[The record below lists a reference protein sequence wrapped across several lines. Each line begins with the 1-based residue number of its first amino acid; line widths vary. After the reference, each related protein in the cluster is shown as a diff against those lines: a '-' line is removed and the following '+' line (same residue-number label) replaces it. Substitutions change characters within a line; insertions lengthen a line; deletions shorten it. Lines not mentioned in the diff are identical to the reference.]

1 MVNLVSPNKLARKD
15 GPPFSFLRPNA
26 TGRNVYVLATFILVG
41 VCYYQLVSFDNNRL
55 MWVYPVVFLSF
66 IWNNF
71 LLVSSFQ
78 YKPFSLDE
86 TSNSK
91 ELKTVVVIPVYNEDK
106 IMFKKM
112 LSSLD
117 SQTQKPDVVYIIEDG
132 SAKENSVEDIVRQWK
147 KSVSFKVKY
156 KYIVN
161 SGKRVAQSK
170 AFYEYQDQVDIFIT
184 MDSDTVLDK
193 NAIYEGCIPFQD
205 SEIMS
210 VAGLLLS
217 ENRTTLI
224 SKLLSISFPVSFTNG
239 RASAS
244 VYDAVSVSCGG
255 LALYRN
261 IVVKQFLDHYLNQI
275 VFGQRAMFGD
285 DRMLTHYASLL
296 GKTVYQE
303 TAIGYTLMP
312 ENLSHLTR
320 QRVRWWKSF
329 WWGGMF
335 IIRYHSFKHMIW
347 WFITMQYVTQLLY
360 FLVFPFVSIVY
371 PLQTGKFPW
380 VILLYM
386 IILGYLRGSRLLGI
400 KDSSGKHYI
409 SIKEFLVFTPLST
422 LFNIYLGTILSYYGF
437 FMMTRVQGWGTRQK
451 VEVGIEKE

>member
-335 IIRYHSFKHMIW
+335 IIRYNAICYST
-347 WFITMQYVTQLLY
+347 FI
-360 FLVFPFVSIVY
+360 FLGVSICINSISF
-371 PLQTGKFPW
+371 TNRK
-380 VILLYM
+380 IS
-386 IILGYLRGSRLLGI
+386 LG
-400 KDSSGKHYI
+400 DSSLYDYPRLFTRKSTIGHKGQFGKALHFYQGISCFYAIIYI
-409 SIKEFLVFTPLST
+409 V
-422 LFNIYLGTILSYYGF
+422 
-437 FMMTRVQGWGTRQK
+437 
-451 VEVGIEKE
+451 

>member
-147 KSVSFKVKY
+147 KV
-156 KYIVN
+156 
-161 SGKRVAQSK
+161 
-170 AFYEYQDQVDIFIT
+170 
-184 MDSDTVLDK
+184 
-193 NAIYEGCIPFQD
+193 
-205 SEIMS
+205 
-210 VAGLLLS
+210 
-217 ENRTTLI
+217 
-224 SKLLSISFPVSFTNG
+224 
-239 RASAS
+239 
-244 VYDAVSVSCGG
+244 
-255 LALYRN
+255 
-261 IVVKQFLDHYLNQI
+261 FL
-275 VFGQRAMFGD
+275 
-285 DRMLTHYASLL
+285 
-296 GKTVYQE
+296 
-303 TAIGYTLMP
+303 
-312 ENLSHLTR
+312 
-320 QRVRWWKSF
+320 
-329 WWGGMF
+329 
-335 IIRYHSFKHMIW
+335 
-347 WFITMQYVTQLLY
+347 
-360 FLVFPFVSIVY
+360 
-371 PLQTGKFPW
+371 
-380 VILLYM
+380 
-386 IILGYLRGSRLLGI
+386 SRLSTNTLLTVENEWLKAKHSMNTKI
-400 KDSSGKHYI
+400 K
-409 SIKEFLVFTPLST
+409 LT
-422 LFNIYLGTILSYYGF
+422 YL
-437 FMMTRVQGWGTRQK
+437 
-451 VEVGIEKE
+451 

>member
-1 MVNLVSPNKLARKD
+1 M
-15 GPPFSFLRPNA
+15 
-26 TGRNVYVLATFILVG
+26 
-41 VCYYQLVSFDNNRL
+41 
-55 MWVYPVVFLSF
+55 
-66 IWNNF
+66 
-71 LLVSSFQ
+71 
-78 YKPFSLDE
+78 
-86 TSNSK
+86 
-91 ELKTVVVIPVYNEDK
+91 
-106 IMFKKM
+106 
-112 LSSLD
+112 
-117 SQTQKPDVVYIIEDG
+117 
-132 SAKENSVEDIVRQWK
+132 
-147 KSVSFKVKY
+147 
-156 KYIVN
+156 
-161 SGKRVAQSK
+161 AQSK

>member
-1 MVNLVSPNKLARKD
+1 
-15 GPPFSFLRPNA
+15 
-26 TGRNVYVLATFILVG
+26 
-41 VCYYQLVSFDNNRL
+41 